1 MGVSNSVVI
10 KPALS
15 ATVVKADIEAAQL
28 RRAVNDA
35 KTVIVG
41 VQKASVTPTAAA
53 HNWAERELVNRFAWG
68 SSGVGKVI
76 EKTTLV
82 Y

>member
-1 MGVSNSVVI
+1 MGVSNWVVI
-10 KPALS
+10 KPASS
-15 ATVVKADIEAAQL
+15 ATVVKADIEAARM

-35 KTVIVG
+35 KTVTVG
-41 VQKASVTPTAAA
+41 VQGASVTLTAAA
-53 HNWAERELVNRFAWG
+53 HSWAERELVNRFAWG

-76 EKTTLV
+76 DKTTLV

>member
-1 MGVSNSVVI
+1 MGVSNWVVI

-15 ATVVKADIEAAQL
+15 ATVVKADIEAAQM

-35 KTVIVG
+35 KTVTVG
-41 VQKASVTPTAAA
+41 VQGASVTLTGGVLSRAG
-53 HNWAERELVNRFAWG
+53 RELANRSAWG
-68 SSGVGKVI
+68 SSGVGRVI
-76 EKTTLV
+76 DKTTLV

>member
-1 MGVSNSVVI
+1 MGVSNWVVI

-15 ATVVKADIEAAQL
+15 ATVVKADIEAARM

-35 KTVIVG
+35 KAVTVG
-41 VQKASVTPTAAA
+41 VQGASVTLTAAA
-53 HNWAERELVNRFAWG
+53 HSWAERELVNRFAWG

-76 EKTTLV
+76 DKTTLV